1 MIQVGAE
8 LRLVSKNCDLYRL
21 HGLPRRTRGV
31 VERVGLNTKEQAPY
45 LVQVRFAEVLD
56 WFYPSD
62 LEEITVLDKLA
73 EI

>member
-8 LRLVSKNCDLYRL
+8 VRLVSKNCDLYKL
-21 HGLPRRTRGV
+21 HGIPKRIRGV
-31 VERVGLNTKEQAPY
+31 VEVLDLNTKSSTPY
-45 LVQVRFAEVLD
+45 LLQVRFGGVLD
-56 WFYPSD
+56 WFYPDD